1 MMLAASAGNA
11 ALVSFCIYTAVV
23 FALAWLASRKREGK
37 SFMNEYFLG
46 SRNLGMWAFAFTYA
60 ATSASG
66 GSFMGFPAK
75 IYTYG
80 WVMALW
86 IGGYIVVP
94 LVAMG
99 LISKRLNQVAR
110 KSGSITVPE
119 MMRKRLGSPTVG
131 QVATVLL
138 VFFQFF
144 FLLAQFKAGAKIMT
158 TLLGDVGVFIAA
170 KDAIES
176 VLQPLPWIGGS
187 GVDGAYY
194 LCLGVFAV
202 SVVAYTAWGGF
213 RAVVWTDM
221 MQGAVM
227 LVGVVI
233 LLGLALTQ
241 VGGLANATRE
251 VAKMVPPEEGTVRIQ
266 LATPASDE
274 LKLPKG
280 FWLRLDGANGAT
292 YVRMKEKA
300 MVKKGR
306 VTAVIKLKPTEI
318 FDRRNT
324 DTKESRKELTEL
336 EFVGGHRKL
345 ESGEW
350 SVVFR
355 ELDADGNE
363 LLTEKEFINR
373 KGWREE
379 KKREFDEI
387 NVIHL
392 PRPTKS
398 EAKAIESQMAEQ
410 EILGLNVKYAK
421 AKGYVYGEG
430 KQGVYVSAPGPSSTE
445 AQGFLPVMMAMCFF
459 AFWPFAGSGQP
470 SYMARQMAFKDTVT
484 LRRSI
489 VFVMVYFSLIYFPL
503 IIIFTCGR
511 VLLPGWE
518 IDSDRIMPEMAM
530 YLTSNA
536 GAPWLA
542 GLLLAA
548 PFAAVM
554 SSVDSFLLLFSS
566 TITRDVYQQKHPD
579 ASEAKLK
586 KVSYAVTII
595 MGALA
600 VVAMLKPPQ
609 FLQDLIVFGSGG
621 LAASFLM
628 PVVLMLYWPRLTP
641 AATVAGMVSGGFT
654 IGAIYL
660 VGFFVHGKFGE
671 FPLLGLHPFI
681 WAVAVSA
688 LVSVMAVRFSK
699 PTDTELV
706 EKYFG
711 KVDGRPE
718 IG

>member
-1 MMLAASAGNA
+1 MLAEAGSNA
-11 ALVSFCIYTAVV
+11 ALVSFCIYTAAV
-23 FALAWLASRKREGK
+23 FALAWLAGRKREGK

-46 SRNLGMWAFAFTYA
+46 SRNLGLWAFALTYA

-213 RAVVWTDM
+213 RAVVWTDV
-221 MQGAVM
+221 MQGVVM
-227 LVGVVI
+227 VVGVVI
-233 LLGLALTQ
+233 LLGLALSQ

-251 VAKMVPPEEGTVRIQ
+251 VAKMVPPEEGVLRMEVSAKTKLPQGTWFKAGSTNQVQYFRVKIDTEISPAKEGGVNEVNVICLPKPTSAEATAIEKQ
-266 LATPASDE
+266 LAQQSVPANSFIYQKNSDY
-274 LKLPKG
+274 KY
-280 FWLRLDGANGAT
+280 GA
-292 YVRMKEKA
+292 
-300 MVKKGR
+300 
-306 VTAVIKLKPTEI
+306 
-318 FDRRNT
+318 
-324 DTKESRKELTEL
+324 
-336 EFVGGHRKL
+336 
-345 ESGEW
+345 
-350 SVVFR
+350 
-355 ELDADGNE
+355 
-363 LLTEKEFINR
+363 
-373 KGWREE
+373 
-379 KKREFDEI
+379 
-387 NVIHL
+387 
-392 PRPTKS
+392 
-398 EAKAIESQMAEQ
+398 
-410 EILGLNVKYAK
+410 
-421 AKGYVYGEG
+421 G

-470 SYMARQMAFKDTVT
+470 SYMARQMAFKNTVT
-484 LRRSI
+484 LRRAI

-518 IDSDRIMPEMAM
+518 IDSDRIMPEMVM

-595 MGALA
+595 MGVLA

-641 AATVAGMVSGGFT
+641 VATVAGMVSGGFT

-660 VGFFVHGKFGE
+660 VGYFVNGKFGE
-671 FPLLGLHPFI
+671 INLLGLHPFI

-688 LVSVMAVRFSK
+688 LVSVFAVRFSN
-699 PTDTELV
+699 PTDPELV

-711 KVDGRPE
+711 KIDLE
-718 IG
+718 EK

>member
-1 MMLAASAGNA
+1 MMLATSAGSAGNA
-11 ALVSFCIYTAVV
+11 ALVSFCIYTAAV
-23 FALAWLASRKREGK
+23 FALAWLAGRKREGK

-46 SRNLGMWAFAFTYA
+46 SRNLGMWAFALTYA

-187 GVDGAYY
+187 GVDGAYF

-213 RAVVWTDM
+213 RAVVWTDV
-221 MQGAVM
+221 MQGVVM
-227 LVGVVI
+227 VVGVVI

-251 VAKMVPPEEGTVRIQ
+251 VAKMVPPEEGVLRMEVSAKTKLSQGTWFKAVNAESKKQIQ
-266 LATPASDE
+266 YFRVKKDTEVSPTD
-274 LKLPKG
+274 KDDGNKVNVICLPK
-280 FWLRLDGANGAT
+280 
-292 YVRMKEKA
+292 
-300 MVKKGR
+300 
-306 VTAVIKLKPTEI
+306 P
-318 FDRRNT
+318 T
-324 DTKESRKELTEL
+324 DTEM
-336 EFVGGHRKL
+336 
-345 ESGEW
+345 
-350 SVVFR
+350 
-355 ELDADGNE
+355 
-363 LLTEKEFINR
+363 
-373 KGWREE
+373 
-379 KKREFDEI
+379 
-387 NVIHL
+387 
-392 PRPTKS
+392 
-398 EAKAIESQMAEQ
+398 KAIEKQ
-410 EILGLNVKYAK
+410 LGQQSVAVIRFVYEKESSYKYGA
-421 AKGYVYGEG
+421 G

-579 ASEAKLK
+579 ATEAKLK

-660 VGFFVHGKFGE
+660 VGYFMHGKFGE
-671 FPLLGLHPFI
+671 IPLLGLHPFI

-688 LVSVMAVRFSK
+688 LVSVIVVRFTR
-699 PTDTELV
+699 PTNPELV

-711 KVDGRPE
+711 KLGTRDKVL
-718 IG
+718 

>member
-1 MMLAASAGNA
+1 
-11 ALVSFCIYTAVV
+11 
-23 FALAWLASRKREGK
+23 
-37 SFMNEYFLG
+37 
-46 SRNLGMWAFAFTYA
+46 
-60 ATSASG
+60 
-66 GSFMGFPAK
+66 
-75 IYTYG
+75 
-80 WVMALW
+80 
-86 IGGYIVVP
+86 
-94 LVAMG
+94 
-99 LISKRLNQVAR
+99 
-110 KSGSITVPE
+110 
-119 MMRKRLGSPTVG
+119 
-131 QVATVLL
+131 
-138 VFFQFF
+138 
-144 FLLAQFKAGAKIMT
+144 
-158 TLLGDVGVFIAA
+158 
-170 KDAIES
+170 
-176 VLQPLPWIGGS
+176 
-187 GVDGAYY
+187 
-194 LCLGVFAV
+194 
-202 SVVAYTAWGGF
+202 
-213 RAVVWTDM
+213 
-221 MQGAVM
+221 
-227 LVGVVI
+227 
-233 LLGLALTQ
+233 
-241 VGGLANATRE
+241 
-251 VAKMVPPEEGTVRIQ
+251 MVPPENGTVRIQ
-266 LATPASDE
+266 LASPASDE

-280 FWLRLDGANGAT
+280 FWLRLDSTNGVT
-292 YVRMKEKA
+292 YARMKEKIT
-300 MVKKGR
+300 VQKGR
-306 VTAVIKLKPTEI
+306 VTASILLKPTEI

-345 ESGEW
+345 ESGKW

-355 ELDADGNE
+355 ELDTDGNG

-398 EAKAIESQMAEQ
+398 EAKAIENQIAEQ

-518 IDSDRIMPEMAM
+518 IDSDRIMPEIVVL
-530 YLTSNA
+530 LTSNA
-536 GAPWLA
+536 GMPWLA

-566 TITRDVYQQKHPD
+566 TITRDVYQQNNPD
-579 ASEAKLK
+579 ATEAKLK
-586 KVSYAVTII
+586 KVSCTVTVVVGF
-595 MGALA
+595 MA
-600 VVAMLKPPQ
+600 VVAMLRPPQ

-628 PVVLMLYWPRLTP
+628 PVTFMLYWPRLTST
-641 AATVAGMVSGGFT
+641 AAVAGMISGGGT
-654 IGAIYL
+654 IGIIYL
-660 VGFFVHGKFGE
+660 AGYFVKGKFGE
-671 FPLLGLHPFI
+671 IPLLGLHPFI
-681 WAVAVSA
+681 WSVAVST
-688 LVSVMAVRFSK
+688 LVMVITVRYSK
-699 PTDTELV
+699 PPKAKLV

-711 KVDGRPE
+711 KAE
-718 IG
+718 LME

>member
-1 MMLAASAGNA
+1 MMLADAAGNA
-11 ALVSFCIYTAVV
+11 ALVSFCVYTLGV
-23 FALAWLASRKREGK
+23 FVLAWLASRKREGK

-75 IYTYG
+75 IYSYG

-94 LVAMG
+94 LVAIG
-99 LISKRLNQVAR
+99 LIAKRLNQVAR

-119 MMRKRLGSPTVG
+119 LMRKRLGSPAVG
-131 QVATVLL
+131 QVATLFL

-158 TLLGDVGVFIAA
+158 TLLGDVNVFISA
-170 KDAIES
+170 KDAVES
-176 VLQPLPWIGGS
+176 LIQPLPWIGGTEA
-187 GVDGAYY
+187 DGAYF
-194 LCLGVFAV
+194 LCLLVFAV
-202 SVVAYTAWGGF
+202 LVVAYTAWGGF
-213 RAVVWTDM
+213 RAVVWTDV
-221 MQGAVM
+221 MQGVVM
-227 LVGVVI
+227 LMGVVI
-233 LLGLALTQ
+233 LLGLALSQ

-251 VAKMVPPEEGTVRIQ
+251 VARMVPPEEGTVRIH
-266 LATPASDE
+266 LSSPALDE
-274 LKLPKG
+274 LRLPKG
-280 FWLRLDGANGAT
+280 FWLRLDSTNGVT
-292 YVRMKEKA
+292 YARMKEKA
-300 MVKKGR
+300 TVR
-306 VTAVIKLKPTEI
+306 ENRATATIQLKPSKI

-324 DTKESRKELTEL
+324 DTKKTKEELTEQ
-336 EFVGGHRKL
+336 EFLGGHRKL
-345 ESGEW
+345 EKEKWTGIFE
-350 SVVFR
+350 
-355 ELDADGNE
+355 ELDADGNG
-363 LLTEKEFINR
+363 LLTEEEFIRR
-373 KGWREE
+373 KGWDKGQE
-379 KKREFDEI
+379 REFPEI
-387 NVIHL
+387 KVIHL
-392 PRPTKS
+392 PQPTKS
-398 EAKAIESQMAEQ
+398 EAQAIEKQLERQ
-410 EILGLNVKYAK
+410 EARELKLDYAK
-421 AKGYVYGEG
+421 TKEYLYGKG
-430 KQGVYVSAPGPSSTE
+430 KQGVYVSAPGPSATE

-518 IDSDRIMPEMAM
+518 IDSDRIMPEMAVF
-530 YLTSNA
+530 LTSNA

-566 TITRDVYQQKHPD
+566 TVTRDVYQQKHPD

-586 KVSYAVTII
+586 KVSYTVTII
-595 MGALA
+595 MGAAA

-641 AATVAGMVSGGFT
+641 MAAVAGMISGGFT
-654 IGAIYL
+654 IGVIYL
-660 VGFFVHGKFGE
+660 VAFFKHGKFGE
-671 FPLLGLHPFI
+671 IYLQGLHPFI
-681 WAVAVSA
+681 WAVATSA
-688 LVSVMAVRFSK
+688 LVMILTTKLSK
-699 PTDTELV
+699 PTDPKLV
-706 EKYFG
+706 KKYFG
-711 KVDGRPE
+711 KLGT
-718 IG
+718 